1 MLNCEYCDYL
11 KIITSNGMISEKT
24 CLCTFSGFHFS
35 TEDMD
40 TDMEYPCK
48 DMSYED
54 YLNRLNTAAKLQ
66 RKKIKE
72 TVEENYP
79 LAV

>member
-11 KIITSNGMISEKT
+11 KVDTSNGMVNEKA
-24 CLCTFSGFHFS
+24 CLCTFSGFHFN
-35 TEDMD
+35 TGDMD
-40 TDMEYPCK
+40 KDMEYPCK

-66 RKKIKE
+66 HKKIKE